1 MARRRPADGLLGLLV
16 RLPWWVSVVL
26 AAVSYLVAS
35 ALASRGVDPSRPLT
49 AVVNGLAT
57 GGRVVLPIL
66 FLACAA
72 ASAIGRA
79 WRRDLFDRASGGAG
93 PQAIDQMSWEAFE
106 ALLGEAYRRQ
116 GYRVVETGMGGAD
129 GGIDLAL
136 IRDGART
143 LVQCKHWKA
152 GKVGVTVVREL
163 LGVMTAE
170 KAAAGIVVTS
180 GRFTEEAQRF
190 ARTSGIELV
199 DGAAL
204 RSMLAEV
211 RRASPS
217 PRTSGEKPPVSVPAN
232 APADAAAT
240 PACPA
245 CAKPMV
251 RRVAGKGANA
261 GQPFWGC
268 TAFPRCR
275 GTRAIAGHGRP

>member
-1 MARRRPADGLLGLLV
+1 MPRKRPADELLGLLV

-79 WRRDLFDRASGGAG
+79 WRRDLFDRASGGGG
-93 PQAIDQMSWEAFE
+93 PQAVDQMSWDAFE

-152 GKVGVTVVREL
+152 GKVGVTFVREL

-170 KAAAGIVVTS
+170 KAAKGIVVTS
-180 GRFTEEAQRF
+180 GRFTDEAQRF

-199 DGAAL
+199 DGTAL
-204 RSMLAEV
+204 RAILSKARQSGAAPRAAGGAPPQRATAAE
-211 RRASPS
+211 
-217 PRTSGEKPPVSVPAN
+217 PAEPM
-232 APADAAAT
+232 AV
-240 PACPA
+240 PACPTCSKA
-245 CAKPMV
+245 MV
-251 RRVAGKGANA
+251 RRVAGNGPKA

-268 TAFPRCR
+268 ADFPRCR
-275 GTRAIAGHGRP
+275 GTRAIAGRDA

>member
-1 MARRRPADGLLGLLV
+1 MPRKRPADDLLALLV

-26 AAVSYLVAS
+26 AAVTYLIAD
-35 ALASRGVDPSRPLT
+35 ALAAKAIDPSRPLT

-79 WRRDLFDRASGGAG
+79 VRHDLFERASGDGG
-93 PQAIDQMSWEAFE
+93 SQAIDQMSWSAFE

-116 GYRVVETGMGGAD
+116 GYRVIETGMGGAD

-136 IRDGART
+136 MRGGALT

-163 LGVMTAE
+163 LGVMTAK

-180 GRFTEEAQRF
+180 GRFTDEARSF
-190 ARTSGIELV
+190 ARSSGVELV
-199 DGAAL
+199 DGTAL
-204 RSMLAEV
+204 RAMLTKA
-211 RRASPS
+211 RQADFS
-217 PRTSGEKPPVSVPAN
+217 PREAGNTPPQRAT
-232 APADAAAT
+232 AAAPPEPAAV

-245 CAKPMV
+245 CGKSMA
-251 RRVAGKGANA
+251 RRMASNGPNA

-268 TAFPRCR
+268 MAFPRCR
-275 GTRAIAGHGRP
+275 GTRAVVAGDA